1 MYAIVESGG
10 KQYKIAK
17 GDVLK
22 IEKLENKVGETV
34 EIDKVLMIVD
44 GEDVSVGKPHIK
56 GAKVVLEIVR
66 LTKGKKVI
74 VFKYKPKKDIRKVR
88 GHRHQYST
96 VKVKD
101 IEVKK

>member
-22 IEKLENKVGETV
+22 VEKLPNKVGETV
-34 EIDKVLMIVD
+34 QIDKVLMVVD
-44 GEDVSVGKPHIK
+44 GEEVSVGKPPIK
-56 GAKVVLEIVR
+56 GAKVVLEVVR
-66 LTKGKKVI
+66 LVKGKKVI

-88 GHRHQYST
+88 GHRHQYTS

-101 IEVKK
+101 IKVK